1 MPPEKLQTPS
11 ILVQSNTAKTICIIL
26 LHLGPI
32 FFLVVIHCI
41 NPVRFLESESQLCLC
56 ILEIRSSINLCF
68 LEIRIST
75 FLFILEFGSSMS
87 LCFLEFWNSKLDQ
100 SLRSGTWIGRSS
112 ICLCVLEFEEV
123 WSSVFASKLDM
134 AISPSVARNF
144 LATKHFLDKAWIDAS
159 HRNHAVLLSFWST
172 RVKLQFLQ
180 PVSRDVFVCYSSDL
194 VRIWELILLLLFLS
208 FFHRR
213 MLNNVILLGD
223 RFCGLC
229 LFCLSD
235 CFSVCRERYLTR
247 ERHRTRVCF
256 LLLLQCRSLL
266 CNSTKEENVVQEC
279 YVIPSFLLKFV

>member
-1 MPPEKLQTPS
+1 
-11 ILVQSNTAKTICIIL
+11 
-26 LHLGPI
+26 
-32 FFLVVIHCI
+32 
-41 NPVRFLESESQLCLC
+41 
-56 ILEIRSSINLCF
+56 
-68 LEIRIST
+68 
-75 FLFILEFGSSMS
+75 
-87 LCFLEFWNSKLDQ
+87 
-100 SLRSGTWIGRSS
+100 
-112 ICLCVLEFEEV
+112 
-123 WSSVFASKLDM
+123 
-134 AISPSVARNF
+134 
-144 LATKHFLDKAWIDAS
+144 
-159 HRNHAVLLSFWST
+159 LSFWST

-247 ERHRTRVCF
+247 ERHITRVFF